1 MIHFIAMRGWVLACG
16 LGGALTAFG
25 VARADETPTPASTEQ
40 SATQK
45 PADEV
50 VCKRL
55 GAPTGS
61 RIGDRKVCKPRQVW
75 DDESR
80 AAQEATKALQD
91 KSAAQNLGM
100 TPG

>member
-1 MIHFIAMRGWVLACG
+1 
-16 LGGALTAFG
+16 
-25 VARADETPTPASTEQ
+25 
-40 SATQK
+40 
-45 PADEV
+45 
-50 VCKRL
+50 
-55 GAPTGS
+55 
-61 RIGDRKVCKPRQVW
+61 VW